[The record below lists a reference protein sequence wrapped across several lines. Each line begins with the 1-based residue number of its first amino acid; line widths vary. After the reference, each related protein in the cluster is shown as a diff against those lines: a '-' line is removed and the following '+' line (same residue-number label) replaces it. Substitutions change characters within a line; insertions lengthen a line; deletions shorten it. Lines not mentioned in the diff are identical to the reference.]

1 MSFFR
6 FLVGLLIAAGV
17 SFGLYKL
24 TLEKGLGGDTS
35 LGKQSGELSGE
46 TVAVRAPV
54 EEPNNASAADGS
66 AGKASEGEAQTFA
79 ERTQAAVKT
88 TPDADA
94 DGTDAGGTDSA
105 TDGGSDMTPSQATDT
120 ADASDTMAQAATAAA
135 AAATGAAAAGGS
147 AATMVVGSTDVL
159 GAITDGRNY
168 AAARQAMVEAGWQP
182 RSLDAASRTAD
193 IKDSEE
199 ALLALGYDELE
210 GCNDAERPICRF
222 EFIDGG
228 DRIAAVITAGADSDP
243 SVIDAFLMDVS
254 AN

>member
-54 EEPNNASAADGS
+54 EEPDNASAADGS

-88 TPDADA
+88 TPDAD
-94 DGTDAGGTDSA
+94 GTDAGGTDSA
-105 TDGGSDMTPSQATDT
+105 TDGGSDMTPSPATDT

-135 AAATGAAAAGGS
+135 ATGAAAAGGS
-147 AATMVVGSTDVL
+147 AAATVVGSTDVL